1 MVAGGSLFELTE
13 PPWTTEAGDWNEL
26 TFSPSD
32 FNWST
37 NISASLRRPPS
48 LRALLGPLGFL
59 KKKRCYQL
67 DKLKSKNNLQIELHN
82 SRLIGWLG
90 RLWRNWS
97 SHGRWP
103 VTSWR
108 RNRRLNSSFGRFNS
122 LSLQFFG
129 FFSHFHLGITFL
141 CLYPSQIIKHKT
153 ILFWENFEP
162 V

>member
-59 KKKRCYQL
+59 KKKKVLPIRY
-67 DKLKSKNNLQIELHN
+67 KLKSKNNLQIQLHN

-90 RLWRNWS
+90 RL
-97 SHGRWP
+97 
-103 VTSWR
+103 
-108 RNRRLNSSFGRFNS
+108 
-122 LSLQFFG
+122 
-129 FFSHFHLGITFL
+129 
-141 CLYPSQIIKHKT
+141 
-153 ILFWENFEP
+153 
-162 V
+162 